1 MTLGS
6 VPDTNVSI
14 KYSGS
19 QHAMLR
25 IVANSRS
32 SCQIVA
38 CSIRQAIESEGA
50 IYWLG
55 QSFLLSLQDSRLRV

>member
-6 VPDTNVSI
+6 VPDTHVSI
-14 KYSGS
+14 TYSGS

-25 IVANSRS
+25 IVANSSS

-38 CSIRQAIESEGA
+38 RSIRQAFESEGA
-50 IYWLG
+50 IY
-55 QSFLLSLQDSRLRV
+55 

>member
-6 VPDTNVSI
+6 VPDTNVSMT
-14 KYSGS
+14 YSGS

-25 IVANSRS
+25 IVSNSRS

-38 CSIRQAIESEGA
+38 RSIRQAIESGGA

-55 QSFLLSLQDSRLRV
+55 HSFLLSLQGSRLRF